1 MQLATLYGGDI
12 EYLFVVED
20 DDDPACS
27 AITSLTEELAVSGVL
42 VFVSRFACLADLELS
57 GNWKKPLALVF
68 LKADTLETL
77 SFVGVGVSGVH
88 AHRI

>member
-42 VFVSRFACLADLELS
+42 VFVSRFLCLSDLDLS
-57 GNWKKPLALVF
+57 CKWKEPLALF
-68 LKADTLETL
+68 CRQADTLET
-77 SFVGVGVSGVH
+77 VSCLWV
-88 AHRI
+88 